1 MFTLRSFLLGIRCHM
16 DDADPVE
23 RTQIFD
29 LPSLLAT
36 TAARQAITP
45 TARVQAQLMAQEIQN
60 SRSNLATKNHHTQAA
75 DQKNAQNFNHL
86 TSRIL
91 RGRGW

>member
-1 MFTLRSFLLGIRCHM
+1 M

-45 TARVQAQLMAQEIQN
+45 TARVQAQLMAQESQN

>member
-1 MFTLRSFLLGIRCHM
+1 M

>member
-1 MFTLRSFLLGIRCHM
+1 
-16 DDADPVE
+16 
-23 RTQIFD
+23 
-29 LPSLLAT
+29 
-36 TAARQAITP
+36 
-45 TARVQAQLMAQEIQN
+45 
-60 SRSNLATKNHHTQAA
+60 LATKNHHTQAA

>member
-1 MFTLRSFLLGIRCHM
+1 MRSFLLGIRCHM
-16 DDADPVE
+16 DDANPIE

-45 TARVQAQLMAQEIQN
+45 TARVQAQLMAQESQN
-60 SRSNLATKNHHTQAA
+60 SRSNLKTKNHYKQAA
-75 DQKNAQNFNHL
+75 DHKESQNFNYL
-86 TSRIL
+86 ASRIL
-91 RGRGW
+91 SER